1 MDRDKAVARET
12 TAQLQRS
19 VEKAVKK
26 LHEDFGNTFAKSG
39 LNWDVDASSDESSGS
54 GDDQPMDAHGSEDV
68 QVENAEPKEGVSAP
82 EGAEGK

>member
-26 LHEDFGNTFAKSG
+26 LHEDFGNTFSKSG

-54 GDDQPMDAHGSEDV
+54 DDQPMDAQGSEEA
-68 QVENAEPKEGVSAP
+68 QAENTEPKEGVSAP
-82 EGAEGK
+82 EGVEGK